1 MKQVLVIDDHP
12 VIYEG
17 LLSRLSR
24 QHKQKIQCHYAQNG
38 PQAKALLMQKEMEI
52 LIIDITLEEEN
63 GFELAEKLREKVP
76 VIFFLTMHDSSS
88 YLLRAKKSGFKGY
101 FIKNHPMDLLM
112 AAISFPELRP
122 FWADEQ
128 LMRRLEGLSRDSHE
142 PYEDLSLREQ
152 EVFRLLAEGLN
163 YKEIAYKLGIS
174 AKTASAHRYNVMQKI
189 QLKNQAELI
198 HYALELGIILPH

>member
-1 MKQVLVIDDHP
+1 MKEILIIDDHP

-24 QHKQKIQCHYAQNG
+24 QHKQDILCQYAPNG
-38 PQAKALLMQKEMEI
+38 TEARGILKKKKMDI

-63 GFELAEKLREKVP
+63 GLDLADELRDEVP

-88 YLLRAKKSGFKGY
+88 YLLRAWKNGFKGY
-101 FIKNHPMDLLM
+101 FIKNNPMDLLM

-122 FWADEQ
+122 FWADEE
-128 LMRRLEGLSRDSHE
+128 LMKRLEGISKDSRE

-174 AKTASAHRYNVMQKI
+174 VKTASAHRYNVMQKI
-189 QLKNQAELI
+189 QLKSQAELI
-198 HYALELGIILPH
+198 HYALELGIILHH